1 MVKSVAGW
9 RVGGVEGW
17 RSGGWTRIKQ
27 ELNTTQCPMPA
38 IEREP
43 LGQNKESCD
52 GWRGISPNY
61 DNVKYYKLQKNFD
74 KSLASKGVRDYV
86 STKKYRDWTVSY
98 LGRFSFLYPE
108 AYILT
113 HLVSLLSNDSSF
125 SLLQRND
132 LDMDDLSWS
141 ASKHRCKLLL
151 KNKRKVAL

>member
-52 GWRGISPNY
+52 G
-61 DNVKYYKLQKNFD
+61 
-74 KSLASKGVRDYV
+74 
-86 STKKYRDWTVSY
+86 
-98 LGRFSFLYPE
+98 
-108 AYILT
+108 
-113 HLVSLLSNDSSF
+113 
-125 SLLQRND
+125 
-132 LDMDDLSWS
+132 
-141 ASKHRCKLLL
+141 
-151 KNKRKVAL
+151 